1 MTISLQHT
9 ETGTMIVL
17 NGRLDSVTSP
27 RAQTELEQHMEN
39 LSGPV
44 TLHCA
49 ELHYLSS
56 AGLRVLLS
64 LSKRSQN
71 SLRLIGLSGTVRE
84 VIEISGFGCILE
96 TK

>member
-1 MTISLQHT
+1 MNISIQHS
-9 ETGTMIVL
+9 ESGPIIVL
-17 NGRLDSVTSP
+17 RGRLDAITSP
-27 RAQTELEQHMEN
+27 KALVELEQHFET

-64 LSKRSQN
+64 LSKKGKN
-71 SLRLIGLSGTVRE
+71 PLRLLGLNGTVRE
-84 VIEISGFGCILE
+84 VIEISGFGCILK
-96 TK
+96 TG